1 MNIDQQYKMGVDV
14 GSTTVK
20 VVVLDSNLQIIHK
33 SYCRHQANIQQTLVT
48 ELKKTKELFP
58 EVSFDIHISGS
69 VGMGIGERI
78 GIPFVQ
84 EVVAAVEV
92 VKNVYSA
99 AHTLIDL
106 GGEDAKMV
114 FFSEGKH
121 PDIRM
126 NGSCAGGTGAF
137 IDQMASLMNIP
148 IEELGSKALNYD
160 KIYPIASRCGVFA
173 KTDVQNLISRNIPV
187 ADISASI
194 LHAVALQ
201 SVTTLARGCD
211 VVPKV
216 IYIGGPLTFIPAL
229 RNAFRDILK
238 IEDSDFIVP
247 ENGEYFPA

>member
-1 MNIDQQYKMGVDV
+1 MGIDV

-20 VVVLDSNLQIIHK
+20 LIILDENAQIIYK
-33 SYCRHQANIQQTLVT
+33 SYKRHQANIQQTLVA
-48 ELKKTKELFP
+48 ELKEASVQFSDAIFK
-58 EVSFDIHISGS
+58 IHISGS
-69 VGMGIGERI
+69 AGMGIGERV
-78 GIPFVQ
+78 GIAFVQ

-92 VKNVYSA
+92 VKNAYPE

-114 FFSEGKH
+114 FFSEGRH

-137 IDQMASLMNIP
+137 IDQMASLMNITLD
-148 IEELGSKALNYD
+148 ELGAKALEYE
-160 KIYPIASRCGVFA
+160 KILPIASRCGVFA

-211 VVPKV
+211 
-216 IYIGGPLTFIPAL
+216 
-229 RNAFRDILK
+229 
-238 IEDSDFIVP
+238 IEPRLSVS
-247 ENGEYFPA
+247 EVL